1 MFLRKDLDEL
11 LAIEAQPAVSLY
23 LPTEIAGREIR
34 QNAIRLKNLIT
45 QTADRLHAE
54 WRRSEIDPF
63 LARAASLVD
72 DDDFWRHPENGLAVF
87 LAPSFSRVHKLPL
100 AVAEEEVL
108 GTHFHIKPLLPI
120 LDDAGPFRLL
130 AISAK
135 HTRLYQGSRWTF
147 VEVEGIDL
155 PQGVGAIAGMTE
167 YENTRYAAPTGRHA
181 GGLDKAQSLGE
192 APEELRKSELIE
204 LLHRIAAKLEPLV
217 AGNPMPLILAAH
229 PEIHGHFREIA
240 GWRQLQPEGIMA
252 NPEAMRPDELHSRAY
267 AMIAEKCETA
277 RAEALER
284 LNALLGSGNGK
295 ATTRPEEIVKS
306 ARYSRVDTLFL
317 SGDEHLWGVF
327 DEAQGQVMAH
337 GSPVPGDIDLLDYA
351 AVMTLRQ
358 GGLVTLVG
366 RAELPPS
373 ARAAAILRY

>member
-1 MFLRKDLDEL
+1 MFTRKDLDEM
-11 LAIEAQPAVSLY
+11 LASEAQPAVSLY
-23 LPTEIAGREIR
+23 MPTHVSGREIR

-45 QTADRLHAE
+45 QTADRLHVE
-54 WRRSEIDPF
+54 WRRSEIDAL
-63 LARAASLVD
+63 LAPAASLVED
-72 DDDFWRHPENGLAVF
+72 ENFWRHPENGLAVF
-87 LAPSFSRVHKLPL
+87 LAPGFSRVHKLPL
-100 AVAEEEVL
+100 AVAEEAML

-155 PQGVGAIAGMTE
+155 PQGIGAIAGMTE

-181 GGLDKAQSLGE
+181 GGLDKAQSFGE

-204 LLHRIAAKLEPLV
+204 LLHRIAAKVEPHV
-217 AGNPMPLILAAH
+217 TGSPMPLILAAH

-240 GWRQLQPEGIMA
+240 SWRELQPQGITA
-252 NPEAMRPDELHSRAY
+252 NPEAMRPDELHRRAY
-267 AMIAEKCETA
+267 AVIAEKGEAVRT
-277 RAEALER
+277 EALAR
-284 LNALLGSGNGK
+284 LNMLLGSGNGK
-295 ATTRPEEIVKS
+295 ATIRPEEIVKS
-306 ARYSRVDTLFL
+306 ARYSRLDTLFV
-317 SGDEHLWGVF
+317 SGDEHLWGIF
-327 DEAQGQVMAH
+327 DETQDQVMAH

-358 GGLVTLVG
+358 GGHVRLVE